1 MDKSK
6 ALKNLGN
13 RRKMF
18 EDYLRQV
25 KNKAKKPVLTKKE
38 LYR

>member
-6 ALKNLGN
+6 VLQSLAN
-13 RRKMF
+13 RKKMF

-25 KNKAKKPVLTKKE
+25 KTTAAKRLDAKKASNK
-38 LYR
+38 